1 MSKTRIGDVLES
13 ANTVDILFYI
23 HNHPGCRKS
32 DIYQNV
38 TRNAHTKEKIE
49 CLGEEGL
56 IDMEQTS
63 RPNAILLSLSE
74 KGQALTNLLLEA
86 ERILTQTHESE

>member
-23 HNHPGCRKS
+23 YDHPGCRKS

-49 CLGEEGL
+49 CLGKEGL

-74 KGQALTNLLLEA
+74 KGQALTNILLEA
-86 ERILTQTHESE
+86 ERILAQIRESE

>member
-1 MSKTRIGDVLES
+1 MSKTRVGDILES
-13 ANTVDILFYI
+13 ANSVDILFYI
-23 HNHPGCRKS
+23 HNHSGCRKS

-56 IDMEQTS
+56 IDMEQTG

-74 KGQALTNLLLEA
+74 KGQALTDLLLEA
-86 ERILTQTHESE
+86 ERILTQTRESE

>member
-1 MSKTRIGDVLES
+1 MSRTRIGDVLES
-13 ANTVDILFYI
+13 ANSVDILFYI
-23 HNHPGCRKS
+23 HSHPNCRKS

-56 IDMEQTS
+56 IDMEQTG

-74 KGQALTNLLLEA
+74 KGRALTDLLLEA
-86 ERILTQTHESE
+86 ERILTQTHESD

>member
-1 MSKTRIGDVLES
+1 MSKTRVGDILES
-13 ANTVDILFYI
+13 ANTVDILLYI
-23 HNHPGCRKS
+23 HDHPNCRKS

-49 CLGEEGL
+49 CLGKEGL
-56 IDMEQTS
+56 IDMEQTG

-74 KGQALTNLLLEA
+74 KGQNLTDILLEA
-86 ERILTQTHESE
+86 ERILTQTRESE